1 MIDRYRA
8 WLGAGVLAGGM
19 SAAVL
24 TGAGVAS
31 ADDTAPSTAD
41 TRASSGS
48 DDEAKVNQTKADD
61 TKADDTKADDTKA
74 DETEADET
82 EADETEADEVDGN
95 DPPDTFGEV
104 EPVADPGPSNGDGNG
119 QDRGSLDMAA
129 PEPGVGSSDSPAEI
143 DSDTN
148 VDTADMWE
156 EPDAA
161 EGVPSVFLTGIE
173 TDLGSPEGAAVMRRA
188 AVESPSIVTGLL
200 NLFEALDNIG
210 TAFYNLYTGTMQFLA
225 GPARAPFGS
234 RVRVETSSLTI
245 GSGVVVPADWYFPPG
260 RVEPKGLVYLQHGML
275 ATSAFYS
282 ATAAHLAE
290 KTHSIVVVP
299 TLTWNIFDAAG
310 YPLMLSHTHR
320 AIAELFAGDRA
331 ALTESAQRAGYN
343 KDLPTKVVL
352 VGHSA
357 GGGLVAGTA
366 RYMVERGS
374 GGNLAG
380 VLMLDGAG
388 FGGRLSVDLA
398 KIPESIPVYNLA
410 ADPDTWNNY
419 GDASRRLHGARP
431 DTFNGIVIDGGRH
444 SDAMQSSSPLVQM
457 AAYFATGF
465 STPWH
470 IAINQALASGWIGD
484 MLSGTYTPRLY
495 ASSGSVTQI
504 AVGLMSLSRVR
515 SVPASSGSYG
525 SGGVCVDEPFTS
537 VCPSPPERKMARRNA
552 STV

>member
-61 TKADDTKADDTKA
+61 TKADDK
-74 DETEADET
+74 

-410 ADPDTWNNY
+410 ADPTPGTTTGTLPVASTGRGRTHSTASSSTAVDTRMPCRAAARWFRWPHTSPP
-419 GDASRRLHGARP
+419 ASRRPGTSRSTRRWRRAGSATCSAAPTRRGF
-431 DTFNGIVIDGGRH
+431 TRRRGR
-444 SDAMQSSSPLVQM
+444 SLRSPQDCCPES
-457 AAYFATGF
+457 GP
-465 STPWH
+465 SQ
-470 IAINQALASGWIGD
+470 QALAP
-484 MLSGTYTPRLY
+484 T
-495 ASSGSVTQI
+495 V
-504 AVGLMSLSRVR
+504 RV
-515 SVPASSGSYG
+515 A
-525 SGGVCVDEPFTS
+525 F
-537 VCPSPPERKMARRNA
+537 A
-552 STV
+552 